1 MKGSAAFLTTGLSN
15 ENGPIFVVRETIKGL
30 KNFKI
35 SIKSQKK
42 TFEIEKINPQLFFPI
57 VPFSVDVGHVIA
69 GQLRIVEHEALS
81 LSG

>member
-1 MKGSAAFLTTGLSN
+1 MKVFFKKLKAVSKLKGSGAFLTTGLERSN

-42 TFEIEKINPQLFFPI
+42 LLKSKKLTLNFFSRLF
-57 VPFSVDVGHVIA
+57 H
-69 GQLRIVEHEALS
+69 S
-81 LSG
+81 LST